1 MSNNKNKTLPKFA
14 QEIQRGVHLAF
25 KKMLIQKVKTGDK
38 VVLMQDGKIVHL
50 NPEDVLLNSSF

>member
-1 MSNNKNKTLPKFA
+1 MSKTEKKILPKFA
-14 QEIQRGVHLAF
+14 REIQRGVHLAF

-50 NPEDVLLNSSF
+50 NPEEVLMKV